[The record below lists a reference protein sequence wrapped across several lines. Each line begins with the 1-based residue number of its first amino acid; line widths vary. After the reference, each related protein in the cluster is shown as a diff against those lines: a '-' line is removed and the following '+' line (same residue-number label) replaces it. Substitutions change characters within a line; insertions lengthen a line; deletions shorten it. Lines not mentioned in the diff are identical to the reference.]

1 MTALGTL
8 PTLFLL
14 CLGLWALTNLNQAAQ
29 NKNLPSCTFIHLIK
43 MTLVAALTVIPIV
56 IMISYAFTSTDG
68 LELVYFVYYGFSAT
82 NWLINLYILRKQY
95 NKIGY
100 TSSDLRAF
108 WVIDLIFQTI
118 FIFLTNNDLTTPINT
133 YKIQNFSRTGCLLFL
148 VIFSCFAVKDS
159 PNAVIEDHT
168 GDYARSAVSRPSNVL
183 DRFKISLFG
192 RASSVQAYTNK
203 ELSPDPEEIMIDPIG
218 LSPYKRSLFEDI
230 EEIGIPGFEDILRNG
245 QTTTVFKVLYLMNKG
260 TTQTRRS
267 YSEFYRLYTKTKG
280 RYPGELL
287 PVFPAKLSERESRKE
302 KTIKERRKKL
312 EDFLKYICQNKLYTP
327 ELFEFLKEEH
337 ELPIFINHIERD
349 SVKGNSIVSPF
360 LRSIG
365 NASDLNSKN
374 SRTEESKS
382 KSSLSLS
389 RRGDKSL
396 SFNQPLDESLT
407 KSFLEDSESSKSH
420 HTNRS
425 NKRSF

>member
-1 MTALGTL
+1 MLLG
-8 PTLFLL
+8 
-14 CLGLWALTNLNQAAQ
+14 
-29 NKNLPSCTFIHLIK
+29 
-43 MTLVAALTVIPIV
+43 ALTVIPIV
-56 IMISYAFTSTDG
+56 IMVSYALSSTEG

-82 NWLINLYILRKQY
+82 NWLINIYILRKEY
-95 NKIGY
+95 NKVGY
-100 TSSDLRAF
+100 TSAYLRVF
-108 WVIDLIFQTI
+108 WIIDLIFQTI
-118 FIFLTNNDLTTPINT
+118 FIFLTNNDLNTPINI
-133 YKIQNFSRTGCLLFL
+133 YKVQNFSRIGCLLFL

-168 GDYARSAVSRPSNVL
+168 GEYVQSGRPSNIL

-203 ELSPDPEEIMIDPIG
+203 EASPDPEEIMIDPIG

-230 EEIGIPGFEDILRNG
+230 EEIGIPGYEDILRNG

-280 RYPGELL
+280 RFPGEVL

-337 ELPIFINHIERD
+337 ELPIFVNHIEKD
-349 SVKGNSIVSPF
+349 SVKSNSIISPF
-360 LRSIG
+360 MRSIG
-365 NASDLNSKN
+365 GDSRN

-382 KSSLSLS
+382 KSSLTLS
-389 RRGDKSL
+389 RKGDKSL

-420 HTNRS
+420 QS